1 MRKPYTA
8 GSSSSSTDAGAV
20 GFVEEL
26 PVAPEGTDPLNVY
39 VVDLPLSFSKEQFQ
53 ALYEPFGNL
62 VTSTVLSDPATNVS
76 RGIGFARYSNRENA
90 ARALKE
96 TQGMMLPGATKPL
109 LVRFAK
115 DSSRKYE
122 EQTAASL
129 ATLSQY
135 AQHPPHPV
143 YPTQYYQPQG
153 YSAYPPAAA
162 ANAPAAA
169 RRCDCRWCWRLP
181 YVVRRIQCWCTSGR
195 SCRRCSPAT
204 AVGCVLRL
212 LLRGRRPRA
221 SGSVWFSSR
230 ALSCQCLCSLSLPTS
245 LRPWGRR
252 LPVRFCCVPLSVPAL
267 PGRCLPFLLLSLSAS
282 ATAPPRPRTVPLH
295 PSTLPSGRCPTRQQT
310 SPVLTSVRSS
320 SWLDAGDAESLTL
333 HPPLRSRRG
342 SSFIA
347 EV

>member
-8 GSSSSSTDAGAV
+8 GSSSSSSTNDAGAV

-39 VVDLPLSFSKEQFQ
+39 VVDLPLSFTKEQFQ

-62 VTSTVLSDPATNVS
+62 VTSTVLSDPATAVS

-135 AQHPPHPV
+135 SQQQSPHTS
-143 YPTQYYQPQG
+143 YPTQQQYYQQPQQQQAYTA
-153 YSAYPPAAA
+153 YSPAAA
-162 ANAPAAA
+162 AAANGAAAAGGAYPQYGAASAAGAAPTDPAAA
-169 RRCDCRWCWRLP
+169 
-181 YVVRRIQCWCTSGR
+181 
-195 SCRRCSPAT
+195 A
-204 AVGCVLRL
+204 
-212 LLRGRRPRA
+212 
-221 SGSVWFSSR
+221 
-230 ALSCQCLCSLSLPTS
+230 ALQQQWAAWYAFYYPNM
-245 LRPWGRR
+245 
-252 LPVRFCCVPLSVPAL
+252 PVPQQP
-267 PGRCLPFLLLSLSAS
+267 SAS
-282 ATAPPRPRTVPLH
+282 AAAAASANGSASYASMHPAAAAGAGAYPYGYQAYQSGAYPSSSYPYSHPQQHAMNAGTAPYPSIPLPPQPAGSKQPPH
-295 PSTLPSGRCPTRQQT
+295 SHAYGAPPGSTP
-310 SPVLTSVRSS
+310 
-320 SWLDAGDAESLTL
+320 DM
-333 HPPLRSRRG
+333 RSR
-342 SSFIA
+342 
-347 EV
+347 